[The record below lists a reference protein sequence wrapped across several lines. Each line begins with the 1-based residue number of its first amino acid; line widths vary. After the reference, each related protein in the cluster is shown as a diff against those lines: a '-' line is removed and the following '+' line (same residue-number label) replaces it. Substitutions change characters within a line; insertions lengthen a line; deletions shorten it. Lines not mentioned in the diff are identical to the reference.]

1 MDASDSQSV
10 GGPLEAN
17 WQAAG
22 EPSCGPPAFFC
33 FLGSG
38 SQIKTEEVA
47 GERSREKKH
56 TVMQRM
62 GQLCLS
68 LA

>member
-56 TVMQRM
+56 NAEDGSAMFI
-62 GQLCLS
+62 LL
-68 LA
+68 